1 MSVDNVIKQ
10 AERSGVSMSKEAL
23 INMLRNSTRK
33 QYPMVKDGQGALIVV
48 PVTKD
53 GKVRG

>member
-10 AERSGVSMSKEAL
+10 AERSGVTMSKEAL
-23 INMLRNSTRK
+23 INILRNSTRK
-33 QYPMVKDGQGALIVV
+33 LYPMAKDGQGAVIVV

-53 GKVRG
+53 GKVRA